1 MVVTMRM
8 MVLAGM
14 AEPVVFLAVE
24 EAEAVLLAVVVQVGQ
39 AVQAELAKS
48 GYGRIR

>member
-1 MVVTMRM
+1 VVTMRL

-14 AEPVVFLAVE
+14 AEPVVFLAAVV
-24 EAEAVLLAVVVQVGQ
+24 AAVVLLAVVVQVGQ

-48 GYGRIR
+48 GSGRIR